1 MSAQDS
7 IMETPLSFSDNEE
20 QSPTAVN
27 QQATCHSQHDQTTT
41 DTSSPDHSLKFSDLV
56 PEVSPF
62 TEGWQQFYTFQDQ
75 EINDHKSSASEVPL
89 IDLAGLQQESD
100 CKDIE

>member
-27 QQATCHSQHDQTTT
+27 RQATCYSQHEQTVAE
-41 DTSSPDHSLKFSDLV
+41 TSSPDHSLKFSDLV
-56 PEVSPF
+56 PE
-62 TEGWQQFYTFQDQ
+62 GWQQFYSMQDQ

-100 CKDIE
+100 CKDIEQ